1 MGVEYPRPGLCG
13 KLVGVAAPTP
23 TYTTEGEV
31 AEWIEGLKGE
41 GVVRLELRTT
51 SGDKAVLRMALAA
64 NADSNKLAD
73 RALKRAR
80 STGLGMTCVRAT
92 FFLHAFDS
100 SGGDAVE
107 EQTIVVAGG
116 NAGKGESSEEGTAL
130 ERWNSHLLKSH
141 SELHRLLITS
151 QEGRQMASERL
162 ITQLGSRLD
171 SHEERYVK
179 VLALYE
185 TLVSHQYER
194 EQAARQHALDDKKF
208 ELLGRKIDQLTPIV
222 TNRLLGGG
230 PGKGTPY
237 MGEEMVKQLLANMSK
252 DTIDKIMQGLPAEQ
266 SALFAELYMAYAAAN
281 EAQEK
286 AEKQKINE
294 GASAS
299 SAGAGGGGS
308 SSSSSSS
315 NGTTNGKINGKD
327 GAS

>member
-1 MGVEYPRPGLCG
+1 
-13 KLVGVAAPTP
+13 VAAATP

-141 SELHRLLITS
+141 AELHRLLITS

-162 ITQLGSRLD
+162 INQLGTRLD

-194 EQAARQHALDDKKF
+194 EQAARQHTLDEKKF
-208 ELLGRKIDQLTPIV
+208 EILGRKIDQLTPIV
-222 TNRLLGGG
+222 ANRLLGGG
-230 PGKGTPY
+230 PGKGTPF
-237 MGEEMVKQLLANMSK
+237 MGEEMVKQLLANMTK
-252 DTIDKIMQGLPAEQ
+252 ETIDKIMQGLPAEQ

-286 AEKQKINE
+286 QEKINAE
-294 GASAS
+294 AS
-299 SAGAGGGGS
+299 SAGAGAGGS

>member
-1 MGVEYPRPGLCG
+1 
-13 KLVGVAAPTP
+13 VAASTP

-31 AEWIEGLKGE
+31 AEWIEGLKSE

-51 SGDKAVLRMALAA
+51 SGEKAVLRMPLAA
-64 NADSNKLAD
+64 NSDSNKLAD

-92 FFLHAFDS
+92 FFLHAFDA

-116 NAGKGESSEEGTAL
+116 NAGKGESSEEGTTA
-130 ERWNSHLLKSH
+130 ERWNGHLLKAH
-141 SELHRLLITS
+141 AELHRLLITS

-162 ITQLGSRLD
+162 INQLGSRLD

-194 EQAARQHALDDKKF
+194 EQAARQHTIDEKKF
-208 ELLGRKIDQLTPIV
+208 EMIGRKIDQLTPIV
-222 TNRLLGGG
+222 ANRLLGGG
-230 PGKGTPY
+230 PGKGTPF

-252 DTIDKIMQGLPAEQ
+252 DTIDKIMAGLPAEQ

-286 AEKQKINE
+286 QQKINE

-299 SAGAGGGGS
+299 SAGAGGGGAS
-308 SSSSSSS
+308 SSSSATT

>member
-1 MGVEYPRPGLCG
+1 
-13 KLVGVAAPTP
+13 VAAATP

-31 AEWIEGLKGE
+31 AEWIESLKPE
-41 GVVRLELRTT
+41 GVVRFELRTT
-51 SGDKAVLRMALAA
+51 SGDKAVLRMSLAA
-64 NADSNKLAD
+64 NSDSNKLAD

-92 FFLHAFDS
+92 FFLHAFDA
-100 SGGDAVE
+100 SGSDAVE
-107 EQTIVVAGG
+107 EQTIVVAGA

-141 SELHRLLITS
+141 AELHRLLVSS

-194 EQAARQHALDDKKF
+194 EQAARQHTLDEKKF
-208 ELLGRKIDQLTPIV
+208 EILGRKIDQLTPIV

-230 PGKGTPY
+230 PGKGTPF

-252 DTIDKIMQGLPAEQ
+252 ETIDKIMAGLPAEQ

-286 AEKQKINE
+286 AQAEQKINE
-294 GASAS
+294 GGATS
-299 SAGAGGGGS
+299 SAGAS
-308 SSSSSSS
+308 SPSGT
-315 NGTTNGKINGKD
+315 NGTTNGRINGKD

>member
-1 MGVEYPRPGLCG
+1 
-13 KLVGVAAPTP
+13 VAAATP

-31 AEWIEGLKGE
+31 AEWIEGLKSE

-51 SGDKAVLRMALAA
+51 SGDKAVLRMQLAA

-92 FFLHAFDS
+92 FFLNAFDA

-116 NAGKGESSEEGTAL
+116 NAGKGESSEEGTTA
-130 ERWNSHLLKSH
+130 ERWNGHLLKAH
-141 SELHRLLITS
+141 AELHRLLITS

-162 ITQLGSRLD
+162 INQLGSRLD

-194 EQAARQHALDDKKF
+194 EQAARQHTLDEKKF
-208 ELLGRKIDQLTPIV
+208 EMLGRKIDQLTPIV

-230 PGKGTPY
+230 PGKGTPF

-252 DTIDKIMQGLPAEQ
+252 DTIDKIMAGLPAEQ

-286 AEKQKINE
+286 AQAEQKINE
-294 GASAS
+294 GGATSSAGASAS
-299 SAGAGGGGS
+299 SGT
-308 SSSSSSS
+308 
-315 NGTTNGKINGKD
+315 NGTTNGRINGKD